1 MSEGIRIKKGLSIN
15 IKGVAEKELKK
26 VPLSNQL
33 ALILDDFHLVVPTI
47 DMIINGTSLSDTNLI
62 PINITF

>member
-33 ALILDDFHLVVPTI
+33 ALILDDFHLYAMPTQVSE
-47 DMIINGTSLSDTNLI
+47 THTHVLVS
-62 PINITF
+62 